1 MEPLTESP
9 PAWAADASVLAA
21 DARPDA
27 DGIVRA
33 RPLPRDRRPAARL
46 NRWPVAARL
55 YEPLWRGRSLALL
68 TFGAFGTRREL
79 ERMVDGLDVGPEG
92 RVLDVGCG
100 AGFYLRALH
109 EARPSAVLHGVD
121 TSEAFLREARRRL
134 ARAGVPATLA
144 LADAADLP
152 YRDGAFDA
160 LACGGTPNELRDRPA
175 AWREMA
181 RVTRPGGRV
190 WLMAAVRASSW
201 AGRVAQAALGVGG
214 IATPDAAT
222 LLDEAEAAGLRTLR
236 AEHRPP
242 LLLAVLERPAD

>member
-1 MEPLTESP
+1 MEPLTERP
-9 PAWAADASVLAA
+9 PASAPDASVLAA
-21 DARPDA
+21 DARPDD
-27 DGIVRA
+27 DGIVRVG
-33 RPLPRDRRPAARL
+33 PLPRDARPAARL
-46 NRWPVAARL
+46 NRWPLAARL

-68 TFGAFGTRREL
+68 TLGAFGTRREL
-79 ERMVDGLDVGPEG
+79 ARMVDGLDVGPAG

-109 EARPSAVLHGVD
+109 AARPSAILHGVD
-121 TSEAFLREARRRL
+121 ASEAFLREARRRL
-134 ARAGVPATLA
+134 AKAGVPATLA

-175 AWREMA
+175 ALREMA

-201 AGRVAQAALGVGG
+201 PGRIAQAALRVGG

-242 LLLAVLERPAD
+242 VLLAVLERSPA

>member
-1 MEPLTESP
+1 M
-9 PAWAADASVLAA
+9 LAVGVG
-21 DARPDA
+21 PDA

-33 RPLPRDRRPAARL
+33 HPLPRDPRPAARL
-46 NRWPVAARL
+46 NRWPLTARL
-55 YEPLWRGRSLALL
+55 YEPLWRPRSLALL
-68 TFGAFGTRREL
+68 TFGAFDTRREL
-79 ERMVDGLDVGPEG
+79 ARMIDGLRPRAGD

-109 EARPSAVLHGVD
+109 EAQPAAHLHGVD
-121 TSEAFLREARRRL
+121 ASEAFLREARRRL
-134 ARAGVPATLA
+134 AQAGVPATLA

-201 AGRVAQAALGVGG
+201 PGSAAQAALRLGGVF
-214 IATPDAAT
+214 TPDAAT
-222 LLDEAEAAGLRTLR
+222 LLDEAEAAGLRTVR

-242 LLLAVLERPAD
+242 VLLAVLERSSA